1 MKKIRF
7 ALTIIKIYM
16 KNQMQDRT
24 NILLDIFQMFARCFI
39 VFLLYAYVFKV
50 KGGTIGGADYVTTM
64 WSMFIYFCVMI
75 LAIRRIDN
83 IIMNEVKS
91 GNVEMFMNKPVSYLS
106 ISIFKTLGQ
115 GVFSFV
121 LISLVGAIVMT
132 LTIGLPTVD
141 LKVFIPTFIITFIL
155 GMILYVLIFGLIG
168 VLSFFIQD
176 IRPIHWL
183 VDKCVMVLGGSYLPV
198 SMFPGFL
205 RVIAYVSP
213 FGAVNFVTSTVFDTW
228 NNEFLTRII
237 LQLIWIG
244 IFGVLLFIVYR
255 KSKERSMVNGG

>member
-1 MKKIRF
+1 MKKIKF

-24 NILLDIFQMFARCFI
+24 NILLDLFQMFARCFI

-50 KGGTIGGADYVTTM
+50 KGGIVGGADYVTTM
-64 WSMFIYFCVMI
+64 WSMFIYFCIMI
-75 LAIRRIDN
+75 LAIRRIDDL
-83 IIMNEVKS
+83 IMKEVKS

-106 ISIFKTLGQ
+106 ISIFKTIGN
-115 GVFSFV
+115 GIFSFV
-121 LISLVGAIVMT
+121 LITVVGSIVMA
-132 LTIGLPTVD
+132 LTVGLPSVD
-141 LKVFIPTFIITFIL
+141 LKLFIPTFIITFIL

-205 RVIAYVSP
+205 RLIAYISP
-213 FGAVNFVTSTVFDTW
+213 FGAVNFVTSSVFNTW
-228 NNEFLTRII
+228 HQEYLTRII
-237 LQLIWIG
+237 LQIIWIG

-255 KSKERSMVNGG
+255 KSKEKSMVNGG